1 MLRNEEEN
9 MMLFFDEEDYI
20 ISVMNRMNVV
30 DTVIDIIKTTIISII
45 RLII

>member
-9 MMLFFDEEDYI
+9 IMLFFDEEDYI

-30 DTVIDIIKTTIISII
+30 DTIIDIIKTTIISII